1 VDVSVLVRVDIPEVL
16 VVSCAV
22 YNNESM
28 VSTLSLCLY
37 LINQAV
43 VGNKKL
49 SLAPAPL
56 PSVTACHYVKS
67 QALGVSLH
75 AATTPRSATACGWM
89 SASLTPYAVARHEM
103 VPNDLTKSAVVASG
117 HTRLPVVT

>member
-1 VDVSVLVRVDIPEVL
+1 MNQWFLHYI
-16 VVSCAV
+16 
-22 YNNESM
+22 
-28 VSTLSLCLY
+28 LCLY

-43 VGNKKL
+43 VGDKKL
-49 SLAPAPL
+49 ILAAATLPCDSMPPHAPTPL
-56 PSVTACHYVKS
+56 PGVTACHYVKS

-89 SASLTPYAVARHEM
+89 SASLTPSAVARHEM